1 MYKRTWK
8 ASLMLCIRSLSLS
21 LLSSLRTFLSLPLD
35 LRFLRLPDLIVPL
48 PFRPCPSDPV
58 HVSSLICHR
67 SIPLN
72 ILYSVNTKHR
82 NTFDV
87 RCKKNLTHRRR
98 VGKFEFPLTRRS
110 WGLATRHSC
119 RHYAA
124 PKVWFL
130 YVVSWIWTHFCR
142 ENILLTHFI
151 TIFQTC

>member
-1 MYKRTWK
+1 
-8 ASLMLCIRSLSLS
+8 MLCIRSLSLS

-72 ILYSVNTKHR
+72 ILYSVNTEIHSMC
-82 NTFDV
+82 DV
-87 RCKKNLTHRRR
+87 KKKLTHRRR
-98 VGKFEFPLTRRS
+98 VGKFEFSLTGRS
-110 WGLATRHSC
+110 WGLTTRHPC

-124 PKVWFL
+124 SKVRFL
-130 YVVSWIWTHFCR
+130 DVVSWIWTHLCR
-142 ENILLTHFI
+142 ENILLTHFVI
-151 TIFQTC
+151 IFQTR